1 MKTMKNLILLG
12 SFAVALLITA
22 TGQQPDT
29 AKDDKQPAATTP
41 NTGEQAP
48 PQPADKPAAEAGG
61 KAADNQPASPPTKEG
76 VSPKNQA
83 QPAEDPAAPAP
94 EGKQT
99 PNPAPATARLNGE
112 SGLRLNFR
120 GVPLE
125 MVLNYLSDAAGF
137 IINIKPGTDVKGKVD
152 VWSNQPLSKD
162 EAVDLLNTVLNQNG
176 FAAVRKERTLTIM
189 SRKDAKTEDIPVRR
203 GSEPKDIQK
212 NDEMVTQIVPVRY
225 ANATQLTKDLL
236 PLLPSGAEMTANE
249 SANALVITDTQ
260 ANIRRMTEI
269 VQALDTS
276 ISSIS
281 AVRVF
286 PLKYAD
292 AKDLATAVKEV
303 FQSPNQQNNNN
314 PINRI
319 FNRLGGGRGGG
330 GGGPFPGGV
339 FPGLGGDQANGTG
352 TSEARTA
359 ASRVVAVA
367 DERSNSLVVSA
378 PDEFIPTI
386 EQLVKELDV
395 SVSDITELRV
405 FHLRNANAVE
415 MADMFSQLFPDETKT
430 GNDSNQNQIGFR
442 FGGGGGGRNRN
453 GNNQAE
459 TSERMKK
466 KGRVLAVADERT
478 SSIIVSAASE
488 LMPQIEEMVAQLDAS
503 PAKKQKVYIY
513 SLENADAQQVQQ
525 VLQDMFQ
532 RNNTTMNRNNAN
544 QNSVLTNRR
553 QNNNQGTATGNG
565 NTGFG
570 NSRGTTGSNQGGSGF

>member
-1 MKTMKNLILLG
+1 MKTMKSLILWG
-12 SFAVALLITA
+12 TFAVASLITVTA
-22 TGQQPDT
+22 QQPDT
-29 AKDDKQPAATTP
+29 AKDTKQPVATTP
-41 NTGEQAP
+41 KSGEQAP
-48 PQPADKPAAEAGG
+48 AQPADKPAAEAGG
-61 KAADNQPASPPTKEG
+61 KVIDDQPAAAQAKDEVSKTPTP
-76 VSPKNQA
+76 SS
-83 QPAEDPAAPAP
+83 
-94 EGKQT
+94 
-99 PNPAPATARLNGE
+99 ATARPNGE
-112 SGLRLNFR
+112 AGLRLNFR

-137 IINIKPGTDVKGKVD
+137 IINLKPGTDVKGKVD

-176 FAAVRKERTLTIM
+176 FAAVRKQRTLTIM

-203 GSEPKDIQK
+203 SADPNEIPKT
-212 NDEMVTQIVPVRY
+212 DEMVTQIVPVRY
-225 ANATQLTKDLL
+225 ANATQLTKDLQ

-269 VQALDTS
+269 VHALDTS

-286 PLKYAD
+286 PLQYAD

-303 FQSPNQQNNNN
+303 FETPNQQNNNN
-314 PINRI
+314 PAAR
-319 FNRLGGGRGGG
+319 FFARFGQGGRG
-330 GGGPFPGGV
+330 GGGPFPGGGI
-339 FPGLGGDQANGTG
+339 FPGGGDQNGTG

-405 FHLRNANAVE
+405 FHLKNANAVE
-415 MADMFSQLFPDETKT
+415 MADMFSQLFPDDTKT
-430 GNDSNQNQIGFR
+430 GNDSNQNQFGFR
-442 FGGGGGGRNRN
+442 FGGGGGRGRNN
-453 GNNQAE
+453 NNQTD

-488 LMPQIEEMVAQLDAS
+488 LMPQIEEMIAQLDAS
-503 PAKKQKVYIY
+503 PARKQKVYIY

-532 RNNTTMNRNNAN
+532 RNNTTMNRNNQN
-544 QNSVLTNRR
+544 QNSALMNRT
-553 QNNNQGTATGNG
+553 QNNNRNMTSGTG
-565 NTGFG
+565 NTGIG
-570 NSRGTTGSNQGGSGF
+570 NSRGTGVPNQGGSGF

>member
-1 MKTMKNLILLG
+1 MKTMKNLFLLAN
-12 SFAVALLITA
+12 FAAALLITA

-29 AKDDKQPAATTP
+29 AKDDKKPAA
-41 NTGEQAP
+41 AP
-48 PQPADKPAAEAGG
+48 PNAAEKAPNQPADKPAAETGG
-61 KAADNQPASPPTKEG
+61 NAADDPPASPSAKE
-76 VSPKNQA
+76 
-83 QPAEDPAAPAP
+83 
-94 EGKQT
+94 
-99 PNPAPATARLNGE
+99 
-112 SGLRLNFR
+112 LNFR

-137 IINIKPGTDVKGKVD
+137 IIVLETKLEGKVD

-203 GSEPKDIQK
+203 GNEPKDIEK

-236 PLLPSGAEMTANE
+236 PLLPTGAEMTANE

-303 FQSPNQQNNNN
+303 FQNPNQQNNNN
-314 PINRI
+314 SINRI
-319 FNRLGGGRGGG
+319 FNRLGGGRG

-386 EQLVKELDV
+386 EQLVKDLDV

-405 FHLRNANAVE
+405 FHLQNANAVE
-415 MADMFSQLFPDETKT
+415 MADMFSQLFPDETKA
-430 GNDSNQNQIGFR
+430 GNDQQQNGGFR
-442 FGGGGGGRNRN
+442 FFRGGPFGGGIQ
-453 GNNQAE
+453 NNSQAS
-459 TSERMKK
+459 TSDRMKK

-478 SSIIVSAASE
+478 SSIIVSAAHE

-544 QNSVLTNRR
+544 QNSALMNRT
-553 QNNNQGTATGNG
+553 QNNNRNTTTGTG

-570 NSRGTTGSNQGGSGF
+570 NARGAGGNQGGSGF